1 MAVATEREGTC
12 LAGAA
17 HDWRIEWR
25 ATVHAWPG
33 GTEHRTECRRCG
45 LRHQRI
51 EADPDP
57 LTGDPS
63 GTHYLPATDAWPD
76 DPGDPDLTDPDARA
90 LAYKTAMAAG
100 DAARAFAIARE
111 PFPMDSPDWPEDA
124 RRPWGARRELARMAL
139 DAGEDAA
146 DADSDRRD
154 FEAGDDL
161 TWREVPAVED
171 APPWDGEHDGGG
183 RLPMA
188 GDWRE
193 PGR

>member
-1 MAVATEREGTC
+1 MSGPDAREGTC

-25 ATVHAWPG
+25 AADTWHG
-33 GTEHRTECRRCG
+33 GTEHRTACRCCG
-45 LRHQRI
+45 LRRARI

-90 LAYKTAMAAG
+90 LAYKAAMAAG
-100 DAARAFAIARE
+100 DAARALAIARE
-111 PFPMDSPDWPEDA
+111 PFPVDSPDWPEDA

-139 DAGEDAA
+139 DAG
-146 DADSDRRD
+146 S
-154 FEAGDDL
+154 GS
-161 TWREVPAVED
+161 
-171 APPWDGEHDGGG
+171 
-183 RLPMA
+183 
-188 GDWRE
+188 
-193 PGR
+193 